1 MSKKW
6 AAKRPPHCTL
16 GKIYIP
22 SVDARGN
29 EKFIQGVLVISG
41 VWGVGWLGK
50 KLTIPTVI
58 IHATNATHIV
68 VVRSC
73 FCCLRMVLVVES
85 KWCCCRKVDSC
96 YYLRLSLDVNVIAG
110 LVG

>member
-6 AAKRPPHCTL
+6 AVKRPPHCAL

-41 VWGVGWLGK
+41 VWGVGWLEK

-58 IHATNATHIV
+58 IHATSSTHIA

-73 FCCLRMVLVVES
+73 FCLRIMFKVEG
-85 KWCCCRKVDSC
+85 KWCCFDKVDLFYSDYC
-96 YYLRLSLDVNVIAG
+96 L
-110 LVG
+110 